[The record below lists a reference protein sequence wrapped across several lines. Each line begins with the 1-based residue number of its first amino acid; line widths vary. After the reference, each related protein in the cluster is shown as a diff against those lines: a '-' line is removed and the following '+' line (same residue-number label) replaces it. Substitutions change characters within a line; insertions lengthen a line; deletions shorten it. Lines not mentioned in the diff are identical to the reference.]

1 MLATGYLYKPE
12 TLPADL
18 LSIVSQ
24 KNKSQLQKD
33 GQFKMLFGY
42 PTDEDKY
49 PSVIVGD

>member
-1 MLATGYLYKPE
+1 MGVSHRLSLYQKHYQIYYL
-12 TLPADL
+12 L
-18 LSIVSQ
+18 LVK